1 MIDPHELRT
10 FARRCRDM
18 AGTSMDP
25 DVIGQLRIWSRELAD
40 LADEIERDLDNVI
53 EATELLEMK
62 RRRFG

>member
-1 MIDPHELRT
+1 
-10 FARRCRDM
+10 
-18 AGTSMDP
+18 MDP